1 VPSPIQLS
9 AHLYL
14 RTLALSAHYKKKMK
28 LLLVDDNDNIRRI
41 MKDLYSPYFNEIV
54 ECTDGIEVVEQF
66 SSINPDWTV
75 MDIQMKRMDG
85 IAAAEKVIHGEPNA
99 KIILISQ
106 FDGVEIVS
114 EARRSGAIAFV
125 KKDDLESV
133 MQVILDYKV

>member
-1 VPSPIQLS
+1 
-9 AHLYL
+9 
-14 RTLALSAHYKKKMK
+14 MK

-54 ECTDGIEVVEQF
+54 ECTDGTEVVEQF

-85 IAAAEKVIHGEPNA
+85 IEAAEKVIHVEPNA

-106 FDGVEIVS
+106 FDDVEIVS

-125 KKDDLESV
+125 KKDSLEN
-133 MQVILDYKV
+133 VIEVIRNAKK